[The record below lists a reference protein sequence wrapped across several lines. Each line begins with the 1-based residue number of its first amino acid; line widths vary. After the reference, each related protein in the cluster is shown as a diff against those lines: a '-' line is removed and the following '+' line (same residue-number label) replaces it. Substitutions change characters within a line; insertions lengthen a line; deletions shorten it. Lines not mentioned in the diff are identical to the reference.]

1 MANTPMRTLIVEDTL
16 INQEF
21 LKMIMADWGECIVVE
36 SGEAAVAVFADSL
49 ENSPFDI
56 IFMDIMLPGIDGLQ
70 ALERIRA
77 LETQKGI
84 TPGNEAKAIITTAL
98 DDDGKASRAYIH
110 GQAISYITKPIR
122 QNIIEDELRKF
133 GLIQ

>member
-1 MANTPMRTLIVEDTL
+1 MRALIVEDNY

-21 LKMIMADWGECIVVE
+21 LMMIMADWADCHVVE
-36 SGEAAVAVFADSL
+36 SGEAALEAFTQAIDSA
-49 ENSPFDI
+49 PFDL

-77 LETQKGI
+77 FETRKGI
-84 TPGNEAKAIITTAL
+84 TPGNETKAIIITAL
-98 DDDGKASRAYIH
+98 DGDEMASRASLH
-110 GQAISYITKPIR
+110 GQAISYLTKPIR
-122 QNIIEDELRKF
+122 QEKVEDELKKF